1 MGEGA
6 NVQTF
11 FGIPF
16 DISNDVPG
24 LIAAVI
30 VFALMFFLSRNL
42 ELKPNKKQNVIEWIV
57 DFTNGI
63 IKGVMPEREGQKFS
77 LLIFTLFSFIF
88 ISNQLGL
95 MLQISVN
102 NVTYVKSPTADVM
115 TTMTL
120 AFMVLVLAHFLGV
133 KKLGF
138 KNYFKNAYLSP
149 VPFLL
154 PISILEEFTNFLTL
168 ALRLYGNI
176 YSGEVLLKLIYQFS
190 KAYGIASFIPAVPLE
205 LIWQGFSVFIGSI
218 QAYVFVT
225 LTMVYI
231 SKKVEKE

>member
-1 MGEGA
+1 VGEET

-16 DISNDVPG
+16 DIGNDVTG
-24 LIAAVI
+24 LVAAVI
-30 VFALMFFLSRNL
+30 VFSLMFYLSRKIK
-42 ELKPNKKQNVIEWIV
+42 LKPTGRQNVIEWII
-57 DFTNGI
+57 DFTNSI
-63 IKGVMPEREGQKFS
+63 VKSVMPEREGQKFG
-77 LLIFTLFSFIF
+77 LLIFSLFSFIF
-88 ISNQLGL
+88 VSNQLGL
-95 MLQISVN
+95 ALQVSVN

-120 AFMVLVLAHFLGV
+120 AFMVLLLAHFCGI

-138 KNYFKNAYLSP
+138 KSYFKNAYLSP
-149 VPFLL
+149 IAFLM
-154 PISILEEFTNFLTL
+154 PISVLEEFTNFLTL

-190 KAYGIASFIPAVPLE
+190 KAYGIASFIPAIPLE

-231 SKKVEKE
+231 SKKVEKA